1 MIQPLPR
8 ASVLLIILSC
18 TVSAV
23 LAADRTVD
31 LRYGMPTW
39 HQPLGIPGDWH
50 KPMANE
56 RGALLYDFGPGPYVQ
71 GLTVVELGAE
81 GAPFEF
87 VAQAFAD
94 GPRIPIMRTQLR
106 RGGATVEITTLSLA
120 PAAPAESNGRT
131 PAYERLD
138 GISGV
143 PHWAQPVEGVSPEFR
158 YVAWG
163 NNRPVA
169 YRFRVPAGA
178 AKRVMLGFCESYKKY
193 LFQRT
198 ATMEVEGAA
207 TQAADLALNAPL
219 NSPQVFLF
227 DARDENNDGWINLRV
242 FAPQGQDPNSTLAT
256 IAVYPAGTT
265 LSRTELVAGSLAEKD
280 RAELRIACGLEMSR
294 QPART
299 DLVHARYSGDTA
311 PALLIRTKRPLAAG
325 PDGTIASE
333 GRPFLATLPAYTA
346 LTRTEQG
353 WQASFPAGTREVTA
367 WVFSGQAAP
376 GEVAAAR
383 AVPVATA
390 VAETRRRW
398 GTFAI
403 PFDRITVA
411 DPKIQAFID
420 ASLRTLWQARE
431 TINGHTQFNSSFS
444 LYRGLW
450 AGDAVYVT
458 NLASQL
464 GDSAAARS
472 TLDALFAH
480 QLPNGIIDE
489 LHPQKIFRTTAEVIW
504 GVVREAEI
512 SGDWSYAETKWP
524 QIVLGVS
531 GIRGLREETLRHPNA
546 AYYGML
552 PPGFSDGGILDIGS
566 EYSSVYCTITG
577 LRAAERLASKLGH
590 AKEAGEF
597 RQLADDFLAAFNR
610 NRQRDQ
616 RRDANGNLYLPVRV
630 GFKGED
636 PIPQLTQWAFMDA
649 HLNGE
654 GWLPSDHE
662 LVRGS
667 LALLESVEKQ
677 GLPVSMGWLPGGNWA
692 GMGLF
697 YGFQP
702 LILNRPEKTADI
714 LYAGANHFSPV
725 GTSVEEQTLVGQPL
739 KLAGDQPH
747 CFAAA
752 MMAHL
757 PAAMLA
763 YDRLGDLH
771 LLGAVPREWLKAGA
785 VNRLTG
791 YRTAAGTVTLALTV
805 SPDGQTASL
814 RAEPITPETRN
825 TMRYKFPDAPEQSGR
840 ILLHTASLAAAGFAV
855 PATAKDGVI
864 ELQPGQPVN
873 LTFPRTN

>member
-1 MIQPLPR
+1 MVFPSPR
-8 ASVLLIILSC
+8 AIALLCVCI
-18 TVSAV
+18 TPV
-23 LAADRTVD
+23 LAAERTVD

-81 GAPFEF
+81 GAPLEF
-87 VAQAFAD
+87 VSQNFAD
-94 GPRIPIMRTQLR
+94 SPRVPVMRSRLR
-106 RGGATVEITTLSLA
+106 RGAGSVEITTLSVA
-120 PAAPAESNGRT
+120 PTAPSISEGRSQN
-131 PAYERLD
+131 YERLD

-143 PHWAQPVEGVSPEFR
+143 PHWAQPAAGVSPEFR
-158 YVAWG
+158 NVAWG

-169 YRFRVPAGA
+169 YRVRVPAGA
-178 AKRVMLGFCESYKKY
+178 AKRLMLGFCESYKKM

-207 TQAADLALNAPL
+207 TQVVDLALNAPHH
-219 NSPQVFLF
+219 SPQVFLF
-227 DARDENNDGWINLRV
+227 DARDENKDGWIHLRV

-256 IAVYPAGTT
+256 IAVYPAGTVLT
-265 LSRTELVAGSLAEKD
+265 RDELVAGSLAEKD

-294 QPART
+294 QPPRA
-299 DLVHARYSGDTA
+299 DLVHARYAGDLV
-311 PALLIRTKRPLAAG
+311 PALFIKTKRPLVAG
-325 PDGTIASE
+325 ADGTITFD
-333 GRPFLATLPAYTA
+333 GRPFAATHPAFTA
-346 LTRTEQG
+346 LTPTENG
-353 WQASFPAGTREVTA
+353 WKASFPAGTREVSA
-367 WVFSGQAAP
+367 WVFSGSAGAADVAQARSASL
-376 GEVAAAR
+376 
-383 AVPVATA
+383 TQTLTT
-390 VAETRRRW
+390 TRDRW
-398 GTFAI
+398 AQLGI
-403 PFDRITVA
+403 PYDRINVA

-420 ASLRTLWQARE
+420 ASLRTLYQARE
-431 TINGHTQFNSSFS
+431 TINGQTQFNSSFS

-450 AGDAVYVT
+450 AGDAVYIT
-458 NLASQL
+458 NLASHL
-464 GDSAAARS
+464 GDSDAARQ
-472 TLDALFAH
+472 TLDALFSH

-489 LHPQKIFRTTAEVIW
+489 LHPQKIFRTTAETIW
-504 GVVREAEI
+504 GVVRDAEI
-512 SGDWSYAETKWP
+512 SGDWSYAEKKWP

-531 GIRGLREETLRHPNA
+531 GIRGLREETLKHPDA
-546 AYYGML
+546 PYHGML
-552 PPGFSDGGILDIGS
+552 PPGFSDGGIIDIGS

-577 LRAAERLASKLGH
+577 LRAAERLAIKLGH
-590 AKEAGEF
+590 RKEAGEF
-597 RQLADDFLAAFNR
+597 RELANAFLTAFNK

-616 RRDANGNLYLPVRV
+616 RRDGNGNLYLPVRV
-630 GFKGED
+630 GYKGDD

-662 LVRGS
+662 IVRGT

-677 GLPVSMGWLPGGNWA
+677 GLPVSMGWLTVGNWA

-702 LILNRPEKTADI
+702 LILGRAEKAADI

-747 CFAAA
+747 NFAAA
-752 MMAHL
+752 MMVHL

-763 YDRLGDLH
+763 YDRQGELH
-771 LLGAVPREWLKAGA
+771 LLGSVPAEWLKPGA
-785 VNRLTG
+785 VNRLTN

-805 SPDGQTASL
+805 APDGKTASL
-814 RAEPITPETRN
+814 QIEPIRRATKPIR
-825 TMRYKFPDAPEQSGR
+825 
-840 ILLHTASLAAAGFAV
+840 LHTASLTAAGFAV
-855 PATAKDGVI
+855 PSSAKDAMI
-864 ELQPGQPVN
+864 EIQPGQPVN
-873 LTFPRTN
+873 LTFHRTAK

>member
-1 MIQPLPR
+1 MVNPLPR
-8 ASVLLIILSC
+8 VSVLL
-18 TVSAV
+18 AV
-23 LAADRTVD
+23 LAYSAVPALAAERTVD

-81 GAPFEF
+81 GAPLEF
-87 VAQAFAD
+87 VTQTFAD
-94 GPRIPIMRTQLR
+94 SPRVPVMRSRLR
-106 RGGATVEITTLSLA
+106 RGADTVELTTLNLA
-120 PAAPAESNGRT
+120 PAAPAVSDGRT
-131 PAYERLD
+131 PDYERLD

-143 PHWAQPVEGVSPEFR
+143 PHWARPADGVSPEFR
-158 YVAWG
+158 HVAWG
-163 NNRPVA
+163 NNRPIA
-169 YRFRVPAGA
+169 YRVRVPAGA
-178 AKRVMLGFCESYKKY
+178 AKRVMLGFCESYKKF

-207 TQAADLALNAPL
+207 TQAVDLALNAPHHA
-219 NSPQVFLF
+219 PQVFLF
-227 DARDENNDGWINLRV
+227 DARDENSDGWINLRV

-256 IAVYPAGTT
+256 IAVYPAGLT
-265 LSRTELVAGSLAEKD
+265 LTRDELIAGSLAAKD
-280 RAELRIACGLEMSR
+280 RAELRIACGREMSR

-299 DLVHARYSGDTA
+299 DLVHARYSGGLT
-311 PALLIRTKRPLAAG
+311 PALFIKTKRPLVAG
-325 PDGTIASE
+325 PDGTATFE
-333 GRPFLATLPAYTA
+333 DRPFLATRPAFTTLTA
-346 LTRTEQG
+346 TEQG
-353 WQASFPAGTREVTA
+353 WKATFPAGTREVSA
-367 WVFSGQAAP
+367 WVFSGQAGATD
-376 GEVAAAR
+376 VAAAR
-383 AVPVATA
+383 AASLDQALA
-390 VAETRRRW
+390 VTRERW
-398 GTFAI
+398 GTFGI
-403 PFDRITVA
+403 PFDRVTVA
-411 DPKIQAFID
+411 DPAIQAMID
-420 ASLRTLWQARE
+420 ASLRTLYQARE

-450 AGDAVYVT
+450 AGDAVYIT
-458 NLASQL
+458 NLASHL
-464 GDSAAARS
+464 GDSAAARQ

-480 QLPNGIIDE
+480 QLPNGIVDE

-512 SGDWSYAETKWP
+512 SGDWSYAEKRWP
-524 QIVLGVS
+524 QIVLGVA
-531 GIRGLREETLRHPNA
+531 GIRSLREETLKHPGA
-546 AYYGML
+546 PYYGML

-577 LRAAERLASKLGH
+577 LRAAERLAVKLGRVE
-590 AKEAGEF
+590 EAGEF
-597 RQLADDFLAAFNR
+597 RQLADDFLAAFNT
-610 NRQRDQ
+610 NRARDQ
-616 RRDANGNLYLPVRV
+616 RRDTNGNLYLPVRV

-662 LVRGS
+662 LVQGS
-667 LALLESVEKQ
+667 LALLESVEQQ

-702 LILNRPEKTADI
+702 LILNRPEKVADI

-747 CFAAA
+747 NFAAA
-752 MMAHL
+752 MMGHL

-763 YDRLGDLH
+763 YDRLGTLH
-771 LLGAVPREWLKAGA
+771 LLGSVPAEWLKPGA
-785 VNRLTG
+785 VNRLNG

-805 SPDGQTASL
+805 STDGKTATL
-814 RAEPITPETRN
+814 RIDPINRTDRP
-825 TMRYKFPDAPEQSGR
+825 GR
-840 ILLHTASLAAAGFAV
+840 ILLHTASLRAAGFII
-855 PATAKDGVI
+855 PASAKDDLIDV
-864 ELQPGQPVN
+864 QPGQPVS
-873 LTFPRTN
+873 LTFAKDK